1 MTFAERY
8 GPWALVAGAS
18 QGLGLAYANE
28 VASRGLDVIMLA
40 EADDP
45 LDTVAGDV
53 AARHGVEARPVVA
66 DLARPDIAELVADAV
81 QGLDVGLLVYNA
93 AVGYVGEF
101 VDGDPALYGTL
112 VDVNCRG
119 AALLCRLCAPHLVE
133 RGRGGLVVMGSAAG
147 LAGTSSVATYSA
159 SKAFDIALGEALW
172 RELGPHGV
180 DVVTPVAGTIDTP
193 NLRGS
198 DPDPDAMIPPAAP
211 AVVAAQALDG
221 LGQGPRV
228 YVGDAGLEGLDGMP
242 RDDLVDL
249 LGTGTDTQYRVER
262 GSRPG
267 S

>member
-1 MTFAERY
+1 MSFADRY

-18 QGLGLAYANE
+18 QGLGLAYADE
-28 VASRGLDVIMLA
+28 VASRGLDVVMLA
-40 EADDP
+40 EVGDP
-45 LDTVAGDV
+45 LETVAGEV
-53 AARHGVEARPVVA
+53 AERHGVETRSLVA
-66 DLARPDIAELVADAV
+66 DLARPDVADLVAGAV
-81 QGLDVGLLVYNA
+81 EGLDVGLLVYNA

-101 VDGDPALYGTL
+101 VEADPGLYGTL

-119 AALLCRLCAPHLVE
+119 AALLCRLFAPRLVE
-133 RGRGGLVVMGSAAG
+133 RGRGGIVVMGSAAG
-147 LAGTSSVATYSA
+147 LAGTSTVATYSA

-180 DVVTPVAGTIDTP
+180 DVVAPVAGTIDTP

-211 AVVAAQALDG
+211 ARVAVQALDG
-221 LGQGPRV
+221 LGRGPRV

-262 GSRPG
+262 GSHPG